1 MASRRCPTHMNTNEH
16 QPTPEEVEV
25 YSAAIMEGL
34 QARVIL
40 VADEASTAAKIG
52 TIRPLGEDG
61 KIPREVIFDMQK
73 RGDFEQMEVAA
84 LKSQTPKQHPVKVGE
99 WVKASNGAV
108 SQVLEV
114 HKDWYLIARG
124 HGWTFANCEPYDPPA
139 THDTAQGKAAAE
151 SAAQHSA
158 GIAVNATDTVNPLR
172 SMVRPFR
179 VKYIIRREDFCKNLG
194 DILTAVPRVLVR
206 QTMLLMKDIFA
217 RLLRSGDILPRGYAG
232 LPFFAVDKFGATGN
246 LHHNTPLTRAAVDA
260 GIDEMA
266 TRGIVADTLIVPPAL
281 YGAAVQS
288 VKMNNHVFSGEDGVV
303 VTRSEPSRIKQ
314 IIRLPELDNGA
325 AVMTSTWYLASCL
338 GPNGPRA
345 LYGAVEEGFEFLTNL
360 GNPYSISDS
369 FIWMA
374 ERHAAFE
381 YGDAAYIN
389 RYEQGEPSAPHPND
403 IAWLDK
409 ITTYPGPMFEDE
421 VVFDKPDETA
431 AAVSPSEN
439 LVELIAKVAAMTGLD
454 ADTIAARIEKARAK

>member
-1 MASRRCPTHMNTNEH
+1 MAVTTIQQRKDDAMASRRCPTHMNTNEH

-73 RGDFEQMEVAA
+73 HGPEGF
-84 LKSQTPKQHPVKVGE
+84 KP
-99 WVKASNGAV
+99 
-108 SQVLEV
+108 
-114 HKDWYLIARG
+114 LIR
-124 HGWTFANCEPYDPPA
+124 E
-139 THDTAQGKAAAE
+139 
-151 SAAQHSA
+151 
-158 GIAVNATDTVNPLR
+158 R
-172 SMVRPFR
+172 SMVRRFR
-179 VKYIIRREDFCKNLG
+179 AKYTISRQDFCKNLG
-194 DILTAVPRVLVR
+194 DTLTAVPRVLVR

-266 TRGIVADTLIVPPAL
+266 AQGIVADTLIVPPAL

-288 VKMNNHVFSGEDGVV
+288 VEMNNHVFSGEDGAV

-338 GPNGPRA
+338 GPDGPRA

-421 VVFDKPDETA
+421 VVFDKPGETA
-431 AAVSPSEN
+431 AAISPSEN

>member
-1 MASRRCPTHMNTNEH
+1 MNTNEH
-16 QPTPEEVEV
+16 QPTPEEIEV
-25 YSAAIMEGL
+25 YNAAIMEGL
-34 QARVIL
+34 QNRVIL

-73 RGDFEQMEVAA
+73 
-84 LKSQTPKQHPVKVGE
+84 
-99 WVKASNGAV
+99 
-108 SQVLEV
+108 
-114 HKDWYLIARG
+114 
-124 HGWTFANCEPYDPPA
+124 HGPEGF
-139 THDTAQGKAAAE
+139 
-151 SAAQHSA
+151 
-158 GIAVNATDTVNPLR
+158 NPLIRER

-179 VKYIIRREDFCKNLG
+179 AKYIIRREDFYKNLG
-194 DILTAVPRVLVR
+194 DTLTAVPRVLVR
-206 QTMLLMKDIFA
+206 STMLLLKDIFA
-217 RLLRSGDILPRGYAG
+217 RLLRSGDILPPGYAG

-246 LHHNTPLTRAAVDA
+246 LHHNTPLTRAAVNT

-288 VKMNNHVFSGEDGVV
+288 VEMNNHVFSGEDGAV

-374 ERHAAFE
+374 ERHTDFE

>member
-1 MASRRCPTHMNTNEH
+1 MNTNEH
-16 QPTPEEVEV
+16 QPTPEEIEV
-25 YSAAIMEGL
+25 YNAAIMEGL
-34 QARVIL
+34 QNRVIL
-40 VADEASTAAKIG
+40 VTDEASIAAKIG

-73 RGDFEQMEVAA
+73 
-84 LKSQTPKQHPVKVGE
+84 
-99 WVKASNGAV
+99 
-108 SQVLEV
+108 
-114 HKDWYLIARG
+114 
-124 HGWTFANCEPYDPPA
+124 HGPEGF
-139 THDTAQGKAAAE
+139 
-151 SAAQHSA
+151 
-158 GIAVNATDTVNPLR
+158 NPLIRER

-179 VKYIIRREDFCKNLG
+179 VKYSISREDFYKNLG
-194 DILTAVPRVLVR
+194 DTLTAVPRVLVR
-206 QTMLLMKDIFA
+206 STMLWMKDIFA
-217 RLLRSGDILPRGYAG
+217 RLLRSGDILPRGCAG

-288 VKMNNHVFSGEDGVV
+288 VEMNNHVFSGEDGAV

-314 IIRLPELDNGA
+314 ITYLPELDNGA

-360 GNPYSISDS
+360 TVGSKLPDIT
-369 FIWMA
+369 WMA

-409 ITTYPGPMFEDE
+409 ITAYPGPVFEDE
-421 VVFDKPDETA
+421 VVFDKPGDNAPAFSRT
-431 AAVSPSEN
+431 EN
-439 LVELIAKVAAMTGLD
+439 LAELIAKVAALTGLD
-454 ADTIAARIEKARAK
+454 ADKIAARIEKAHAK

>member
-1 MASRRCPTHMNTNEH
+1 MNTNEH

-40 VADEASTAAKIG
+40 VADAASTAAKIG

-61 KIPREVIFDMQK
+61 KIPREVIFDMQVPS
-73 RGDFEQMEVAA
+73 GQ
-84 LKSQTPKQHPVKVGE
+84 
-99 WVKASNGAV
+99 ASKPG
-108 SQVLEV
+108 
-114 HKDWYLIARG
+114 
-124 HGWTFANCEPYDPPA
+124 F
-139 THDTAQGKAAAE
+139 
-151 SAAQHSA
+151 
-158 GIAVNATDTVNPLR
+158 NPLIRER

-179 VKYIIRREDFCKNLG
+179 AKYIIRREDFYKNLG
-194 DILTAVPRVLVR
+194 DTLTAVPRVLVR
-206 QTMLLMKDIFA
+206 STMLLMKNIFA
-217 RLLRSGDILPRGYAG
+217 RLLRSGDILPPGYAG

-246 LHHNTPLTRAAVDA
+246 LHHNTPLTRAAVDT

-288 VKMNNHVFSGEDGVV
+288 VHM
-303 VTRSEPSRIKQ
+303 PSRIKQ
-314 IIRLPELDNGA
+314 IIYLPELDNGA

>member
-1 MASRRCPTHMNTNEH
+1 MPVIGKAGGDKGSSIDETMRELKQQRNDDAMASRRCPTHMNTNEH

-73 RGDFEQMEVAA
+73 HGPEGF
-84 LKSQTPKQHPVKVGE
+84 KP
-99 WVKASNGAV
+99 
-108 SQVLEV
+108 
-114 HKDWYLIARG
+114 LIR
-124 HGWTFANCEPYDPPA
+124 E
-139 THDTAQGKAAAE
+139 
-151 SAAQHSA
+151 
-158 GIAVNATDTVNPLR
+158 R
-172 SMVRPFR
+172 SMVRRFR
-179 VKYIIRREDFCKNLG
+179 AKYTISRQDFCKNLG
-194 DILTAVPRVLVR
+194 DTLTAVPRVLVR
-206 QTMLLMKDIFA
+206 SMMLLMKNILA

-288 VKMNNHVFSGEDGVV
+288 VEMNNHVFSGEDGAV

-454 ADTIAARIEKARAK
+454 GDTIAARIEKARAK

>member
-1 MASRRCPTHMNTNEH
+1 MNTNEH

-34 QARVIL
+34 QNRVIL

-52 TIRPLGEDG
+52 TIQPLGEDG
-61 KIPREVIFDMQK
+61 KIPREVVFDMQ
-73 RGDFEQMEVAA
+73 GPSGQ
-84 LKSQTPKQHPVKVGE
+84 
-99 WVKASNGAV
+99 ASKPGF
-108 SQVLEV
+108 
-114 HKDWYLIARG
+114 KPLI
-124 HGWTFANCEPYDPPA
+124 
-139 THDTAQGKAAAE
+139 
-151 SAAQHSA
+151 
-158 GIAVNATDTVNPLR
+158 R
-172 SMVRPFR
+172 SLVRPFR
-179 VKYIIRREDFCKNLG
+179 VKYIISRQDFYKNLG
-194 DILTAVPRVLVR
+194 DTLTAVPRVLVHSM
-206 QTMLLMKDIFA
+206 MLLLKDIFA
-217 RLLRSGDILPRGYAG
+217 RLLRSGDILPPGYAG

-246 LHHNTPLTRAAVDA
+246 LHHNTFLTRAAVDV

-288 VKMNNHVFSGEDGVV
+288 VEMNNHVFSGEDGAV

-325 AVMTSTWYLASCL
+325 AVTTGTWYLASCL

-421 VVFDKPDETA
+421 VVFDKPGEVA

>member
-1 MASRRCPTHMNTNEH
+1 MNTNEH

-25 YSAAIMEGL
+25 YSATIMEGL
-34 QARVIL
+34 QNRIIL

-52 TIRPLGEDG
+52 TIQPLGEDG
-61 KIPREVIFDMQK
+61 KIPREVVFDMQ
-73 RGDFEQMEVAA
+73 GPSGQ
-84 LKSQTPKQHPVKVGE
+84 
-99 WVKASNGAV
+99 ASKPGF
-108 SQVLEV
+108 
-114 HKDWYLIARG
+114 KPLI
-124 HGWTFANCEPYDPPA
+124 
-139 THDTAQGKAAAE
+139 
-151 SAAQHSA
+151 
-158 GIAVNATDTVNPLR
+158 R
-172 SMVRPFR
+172 SLVRPFR
-179 VKYIIRREDFCKNLG
+179 VKYTISRQDFYKHLG
-194 DILTAVPRVLVR
+194 TLTAVPRALVR
-206 QTMLLMKDIFA
+206 PVMLLMKNIFA

-246 LHHNTPLTRAAVDA
+246 LHHNTPLTRAAVDT

-288 VKMNNHVFSGEDGVV
+288 VEMNNHVFSGEDGAV

-314 IIRLPELDNGA
+314 IIRLPELDNDA

-403 IAWLDK
+403 IAWLDR
-409 ITTYPGPMFEDE
+409 ITTYTASPMFEDE
-421 VVFDKPDETA
+421 VVFDKQGKTA
-431 AAVSPSEN
+431 AAISPSEN
-439 LVELIAKVAAMTGLD
+439 LVELIAKVAALTGLD
-454 ADTIAARIEKARAK
+454 ADKIAARIEKARTN

>member
-1 MASRRCPTHMNTNEH
+1 MPVIGKAGGDKGSSIDETMRELKQQRKDDAMASRRCPTHMNTNEH

-34 QARVIL
+34 QARVSL
-40 VADEASTAAKIG
+40 TADEASTAAKIG

-73 RGDFEQMEVAA
+73 HGPEGF
-84 LKSQTPKQHPVKVGE
+84 KP
-99 WVKASNGAV
+99 
-108 SQVLEV
+108 
-114 HKDWYLIARG
+114 LIR
-124 HGWTFANCEPYDPPA
+124 E
-139 THDTAQGKAAAE
+139 
-151 SAAQHSA
+151 
-158 GIAVNATDTVNPLR
+158 R
-172 SMVRPFR
+172 SMVRRFR
-179 VKYIIRREDFCKNLG
+179 AKYTISRQDFCKNLG
-194 DILTAVPRVLVR
+194 DTLTAVPRVLVR
-206 QTMLLMKDIFA
+206 SMMLLMKNILA
-217 RLLRSGDILPRGYAG
+217 RLLRSGDILPPGYAG
-232 LPFFAVDKFGATGN
+232 PAFFAVDKFGATGN
-246 LHHNTPLTRAAVDA
+246 LHHNTFLTRAAVDT

-288 VKMNNHVFSGEDGVV
+288 V
-303 VTRSEPSRIKQ
+303 SEPSRIKQ
-314 IIRLPELDNGA
+314 MICLPELDNGA

-454 ADTIAARIEKARAK
+454 GDTIAARIEKARAK